1 MTPNPPLPSLQ
12 CANADLHPGMQ
23 GIERV
28 AVDDVRAQLLVT
40 FFRPIALPLESYLL
54 QAPSYTL
61 TGGQRLFPHVIK
73 AEISPPSS
81 PPQPGP
87 QQVLLTLDGLGD
99 FSVYTLTINGADIDP
114 FFSSCQLRFR
124 LACDEQFDCRVPAQM
139 PPPPVE
145 LPVAIDYLSKGY
157 ASFRQALLDFIS
169 ARAPAW
175 TERSEADLGIMLLEL
190 FAYTADNLSYLQD
203 RVANEAFL
211 MTATQRHSVAGHLQL
226 IGYEL
231 DEGAAALAWLQFQVS
246 AVHTLTTDFKVSNQ
260 PKTASEPL
268 VVFEPLAQTRLDPQ
282 HNSIRLYTWDNEN
295 CCLPATALS
304 AALADNYPNLA
315 AGDYLL
321 VEDDKGHRDVVRLT
335 STPQVVD
342 APFVSSPPGSPPE
355 SKITIVQWSGTTPLH
370 CDYCAADV
378 TARQYGGRNPWGD
391 VSHARRTP
399 GHSRRAA
406 RRATTAAHATF
417 ELAARPS
424 RSQHAGADRTDND
437 GCGLFC
443 AKQLHP
449 ARAE

>member
-1 MTPNPPLPSLQ
+1 MTANAIIPSLECPQ
-12 CANADLHPGMQ
+12 AALHPGMQ

-28 AVDDVRAQLLVT
+28 AVDDERAQLLIT
-40 FFRPIALPLESYLL
+40 FFRPITLPLESYLL
-54 QAPSYTL
+54 QPSSYTL
-61 TGGQRLFPHVIK
+61 TGGHRLFPHVIS
-73 AEISPPSS
+73 AQISPPTS
-81 PPQPGP
+81 PPQSGS

-211 MTATQRHSVAGHLQL
+211 MTATQRRSVAGHLQL

-424 RSQHAGADRTDND
+424 RSQHAGADHTDND